1 MKRVDQKPLVPVPG
15 AGAVPADGV
24 RRHPMEM
31 AWHPFKT
38 ARFVNALRRDP
49 RVSLLRKLLYLA
61 PLLILLVA
69 LLLPE
74 GVVAAGVALLVPFV
88 GPLVN
93 LPADAALDWVA
104 FGLAAYALLG
114 VLPKSIVAEHHARL
128 FHPSRAGSW

>member
-1 MKRVDQKPLVPVPG
+1 MKRVAQQPLVSSAV
-15 AGAVPADGV
+15 ASAVPADGV
-24 RRHPMEM
+24 RPHPLEM

-74 GVVAAGVALLVPFV
+74 GIIAAGVALLVPLV

-93 LPADAALDWVA
+93 LPADAVLDWVVL
-104 FGLAAYALLG
+104 GLVAYALLG
-114 VLPKSIVAEHHARL
+114 ILPRSIVAEHHAQL
-128 FHPSRAGSW
+128 YHPVRAQHK